1 MHRIVSFAPLPAEF
15 LASLL
20 GGIGITDV
28 EVAGVHG
35 KSREDILNELG
46 RADIILGDYSFKHPI
61 DREMVAA
68 MRSVKLIQ
76 QPSVGYQHIDI
87 QACREAGIRVAN
99 TAGANTA
106 AVAEHAILAAMS
118 LLKNIF
124 FAARTTARGEWN
136 QLTVRP
142 QELYG
147 KTWGIVGMGR
157 IGQALAKRLIPF
169 GVTILYYDPFR
180 LSAESERS
188 LGAGY
193 AALDELLKASDIIS
207 LHCPLTRETEGLIGV
222 ESLAAM
228 KPTALL
234 INVARGEVVDEE
246 ALAKA
251 LRAGKIA
258 GAALDV
264 FAGEPIAPDSPF
276 LSMDGDRVLL
286 TPHVAGVTIESQMRI
301 ITMSIENVAAVL
313 SGREPESIIE

>member
-1 MHRIVSFAPLPAEF
+1 MHRIVSLSPLPAEF
-15 LASLL
+15 FASLL
-20 GGIGITDV
+20 GGRGITDV
-28 EVAGVHG
+28 EVVGVHG
-35 KSREDILNELG
+35 KSREDILKELG
-46 RADIILGDYSFKHPI
+46 RADIIIGDYSFRHPI
-61 DREMVAA
+61 DRETVTA

-99 TAGANTA
+99 TAGANTI
-106 AVAEHAILAAMS
+106 AVAAHAICAAMS
-118 LLKNIF
+118 LLKNVF
-124 FAARTTARGEWN
+124 LAARTTVRGEWN

-142 QELYG
+142 QELSG

-157 IGQALAKRLIPF
+157 IGQALARRLIPF
-169 GVTILYYDPFR
+169 GVAILYYDPFR
-180 LSAESERS
+180 LPAESERS

-193 AALDELLKASDIIS
+193 AALDELLRNSDIIS
-207 LHCPLTRETEGLIGV
+207 LHCPMSRETEGLIGR
-222 ESLAAM
+222 ESIAAM

-234 INVARGEVVDEE
+234 VNVARGEVVDEE
-246 ALAKA
+246 ALADA

-276 LSMDGDRVLL
+276 LPMDGDRVLL

-301 ITMSIENVAAVL
+301 IAMSIENVAAVIP
-313 SGREPESIIE
+313 GREPESIIE